1 MLDFR
6 LCRVDQESIAVPSCP
21 AEAVACLALPP
32 AELSKAMDPAE

>member
-6 LCRVDQESIAVPSCP
+6 LCRLVQGSTAVLSCP

-32 AELSKAMDPAE
+32 AGLSKAMDLAE